1 MNRHVLITG
10 SSGFVG
16 SNLIDFLQQKN
27 FSVIGLDCCPSKFVE
42 PNYFI
47 KTDIRDKNTLREILK
62 EYKPCAVFHLAAIS
76 TIQRGQT
83 NPQDTWSVNFGGTR
97 ALLDAVNFAGLN
109 NTKIFFAST
118 DKVYG
123 VLPTGADSYTEE
135 MPLCPIN
142 TSPYDCSKAAADQLV
157 QTANNT
163 YVLRFCN
170 LYGPYDTNKS
180 RIVPATIIT
189 LLDNRANR
197 IYGGASQRA
206 ILNRYKDKDGVVRD
220 FYRDMLYIDDL
231 CKALANLVN
240 KTLETNLP
248 EKIFNFGVGTPN
260 SMKDVITKINIFMGN
275 VTCPPKVNIV
285 PTTNELIRQSVNSSR
300 AQNFLNF
307 CPTTSLDDGLR
318 QTIEWWKNIIKT
330 DKWW

>member
-16 SNLIDFLQQKN
+16 SNLIGFLQQKK

-47 KTDIRDKNTLREILK
+47 KTDIRDENTLREILK
-62 EYKPCAVFHLAAIS
+62 ECKPCAVFHLAAIS
-76 TIQRGQT
+76 TIQQGQS
-83 NPQDTWSVNFGGTR
+83 NPQETWSVNFGGTR
-97 ALLDAVNFAGLN
+97 ALLDAVNLARLN

-157 QTANNT
+157 QTTNNT

-170 LYGPYDTNKS
+170 LYGPYDSFRWEKS
-180 RIVPATIIT
+180 HVMAALIRKSVERMDPFEVWG
-189 LLDNRANR
+189 D
-197 IYGGASQRA
+197 GKD
-206 ILNRYKDKDGVVRD
+206 YKD
-220 FYRDMLYIDDL
+220 FIYIDDL
-231 CKALANLVN
+231 VRGVCLALSVCEGFQIYNIASGENHTINEVLEIILEETDYTDANVQYNTSKPMMIPYKRMSIEKARKVLGFEPQVSIREGIRRTVDWYRAEGY
-240 KTLETNLP
+240 KT
-248 EKIFNFGVGTPN
+248 V
-260 SMKDVITKINIFMGN
+260 
-275 VTCPPKVNIV
+275 
-285 PTTNELIRQSVNSSR
+285 
-300 AQNFLNF
+300 
-307 CPTTSLDDGLR
+307 
-318 QTIEWWKNIIKT
+318 
-330 DKWW
+330 